1 MPRFDVDRWCADVR
15 RAIDAADMDS
25 LVPLLYEND
34 PNGIFSWE
42 DFSREYD
49 GYTRKEWFD
58 GNIEC
63 AKQMLE
69 DE

>member
-1 MPRFDVDRWCADVR
+1 
-15 RAIDAADMDS
+15 MDS
-25 LVPLLYEND
+25 LVPLLYQND

-49 GYTRKEWFD
+49 GYTREEWIA